1 MKVLVGIVLLTIVLV
16 LNRSWSVSAV
26 ERAGSAPQKITV
38 ELVKID
44 GEFFVVKPESGGERK
59 VHVNKDTEQYG
70 HFKPGDVVEMWV
82 LPNGH
87 AKTVLIVRAAE
98 AEQESPSPDQH
109 AADVAERPQ
118 P

>member
-1 MKVLVGIVLLTIVLV
+1 MKVLVSIMLLTVVLI

-38 ELVKID
+38 ELLTID
-44 GEFFVVKPESGGERK
+44 GEYFVVKNESGQERK
-59 VHVNKDTEQYG
+59 VHVSKDTEQYG

-98 AEQESPSPDQH
+98 AEQDSPPPDRQH
-109 AADVAERPQ
+109 SAEFAERP
-118 P
+118 